1 MFNAKTPSVPSLYYV
16 FSSKNQYLSTYTAGY
31 NKKRRHKYQE
41 FLLTFDLQDKRKIC
55 PNESFEEFIIKAGLQ
70 KECIEEFNKH
80 QKFQDFINS
89 EFFKLLDNQN
99 FVNRW
104 AGRIFTLQF
113 NAILT
118 LILNIILILQ
128 LSEFQ
133 FHSGFFLDLSIFI
146 WMFTSGIWGL
156 LEWSIYIKS
165 LAFFVMSNFNNF
177 ELISDKVSLENRT
190 ILTNFTNLSEKEK
203 IKVYKIYQLSSLQN
217 LLKNPYVSLISF
229 STLFKYKVKK

>member
-1 MFNAKTPSVPSLYYV
+1 M
-16 FSSKNQYLSTYTAGY
+16 
-31 NKKRRHKYQE
+31 
-41 FLLTFDLQDKRKIC
+41 
-55 PNESFEEFIIKAGLQ
+55 
-70 KECIEEFNKH
+70 
-80 QKFQDFINS
+80 
-89 EFFKLLDNQN
+89 
-99 FVNRW
+99 
-104 AGRIFTLQF
+104 
-113 NAILT
+113 
-118 LILNIILILQ
+118 
-128 LSEFQ
+128 
-133 FHSGFFLDLSIFI
+133 
-146 WMFTSGIWGL
+146 GIWGL